1 MNVAVDE
8 NLECPACA
16 PVAPFWMTTFAD
28 MALLLMAF
36 FALLYSFIN
45 IDASEQSKF
54 AAAIRSS
61 FGVMTLDVV
70 ESDNSSNMFSGKTYT
85 DKEVKGKPGIVA
97 PQTQKMSGSE
107 QQSFPGGKKQK
118 PDFSAE
124 GVVKELENV
133 LSEEMEAGVVKVKVD
148 EDQVV
153 VELQSFVTS
162 GAEAQLQESSSDG
175 LVVSQRTLDIAAHI
189 VRAQAT
195 TKVKIAL
202 VQQELNAV
210 DSAFDLRQKDATQ
223 TYQTL
228 LQVFRDEIKSKSA
241 LVELKEDQLLVR
253 LSNAEAFMSGRATLN
268 QETQKALAKL
278 SKVISDS
285 TGKVRVEGH
294 SDSVPIIFS
303 ERFISNWDLSAARA
317 ASVAAALIQNS
328 GLEVSR
334 FKIVGFADS
343 RPIASNANEQG
354 RRSNRRTDI
363 FIKGS
368 AEIKGSL

>member
-1 MNVAVDE
+1 MTKSVD
-8 NLECPACA
+8 CPRCV

-36 FALLYSFIN
+36 FALLYSFVN
-45 IDASEQSKF
+45 IDAHEQTKF

-61 FGVMTLDVV
+61 FGTMTLDVV
-70 ESDNSSNMFSGKTYT
+70 ESDNRSNMFSGKTYT
-85 DKEVKGKPGIVA
+85 DKELKGKSEIVA

-107 QQSFPGGKKQK
+107 QQSLPGGKNEK
-118 PDFSAE
+118 PEFSAE
-124 GVVKELENV
+124 RVVKELENV
-133 LSEEMEAGVVKVKVD
+133 LSKEMEAGVVKVKVD
-148 EDQVV
+148 GDQVV

-175 LVVSQRTLDIAAHI
+175 LVVSQRTLDIAVHI
-189 VRAQAT
+189 VRAQST

>member
-1 MNVAVDE
+1 M
-8 NLECPACA
+8 
-16 PVAPFWMTTFAD
+16 
-28 MALLLMAF
+28 
-36 FALLYSFIN
+36 
-45 IDASEQSKF
+45 
-54 AAAIRSS
+54 
-61 FGVMTLDVV
+61 
-70 ESDNSSNMFSGKTYT
+70 
-85 DKEVKGKPGIVA
+85 
-97 PQTQKMSGSE
+97 
-107 QQSFPGGKKQK
+107 
-118 PDFSAE
+118 
-124 GVVKELENV
+124 
-133 LSEEMEAGVVKVKVD
+133 VKVKVD

-228 LQVFRDEIKSKSA
+228 LQVFSDEIKSKSA

-253 LSNAEAFMSGRATLN
+253 LSNADAFMSGQATLN

-278 SKVISDS
+278 SKVISKS

-317 ASVAAALIQNS
+317 ASVAAALIQDS

-368 AEIKGSL
+368 AEIKGGL

>member
-1 MNVAVDE
+1 MTKSVD
-8 NLECPACA
+8 CPRCV

-28 MALLLMAF
+28 MAVLLMAF
-36 FALLYSFIN
+36 FALLYSFVN
-45 IDASEQSKF
+45 IDAHEQTKF

-61 FGVMTLDVV
+61 FGTMTLDVV
-70 ESDNSSNMFSGKTYT
+70 ESDNRSNMFSGKTYT
-85 DKEVKGKPGIVA
+85 DKDAKGKPEIVA

-107 QQSFPGGKKQK
+107 QQPLPGGKNEK
-118 PDFSAE
+118 PEFSVE

-133 LSEEMEAGVVKVKVD
+133 LSKEMDAGVVKVKVD
-148 EDQVV
+148 GDQVV
-153 VELQSFVTS
+153 VELQSFVIS
-162 GAEAQLQESSSDG
+162 GAEAALQESSSDG
-175 LVVSQRTLDIAAHI
+175 LVVAQSTLDIAAHV

-195 TKVKIAL
+195 TEVKIDL
-202 VQQELNAV
+202 VKQELNAV

-228 LQVFRDEIKSKSA
+228 LQVFSDEIKSKSA

-253 LSNAEAFMSGRATLN
+253 LSNADAFMSGQATLN

-278 SKVISDS
+278 SKVISKS

-294 SDSVPIIFS
+294 SDSIPIIFS

-317 ASVAAALIQNS
+317 ASVAAALIQDS

-368 AEIKGSL
+368 AEIKGGL